1 VYDVLNSYLKSA
13 FSIAVVS
20 WWIGVTPS
28 LAQTD
33 QQIYTD
39 SLQNNWEDWSWSC
52 TDDFS
57 NTSVVHA
64 GANAISVTLT
74 AAWGA
79 FSLHHNDM
87 DSSPY
92 TDLSFWINGGPTG
105 GQKLTLAA
113 LLGDVNG
120 GTVAGT
126 SNLVALA
133 ANIWQQVTVSLA
145 ALGVANQPN
154 FTRLSL
160 QDQTGGSQP
169 VFYLDDMK
177 LIAGGAP
184 PVTNTPVSITVDA
197 QLNRHPISP
206 LIYGVAFASSNQLAD
221 GNFTVNRSGG
231 NAETR
236 YNWQLNAHN
245 HGADWYFESLA
256 DSPSTPAAAADDFVA
271 NSKNGGSDA
280 MITISMIGWMPKLG
294 SGRARLAS
302 YATNNY
308 GPQTDTDWQ
317 WFPAAGNGIGMNAT
331 THSSWLII
339 TNNPND
345 ANFATNSAFQQAY
358 IQHLTNRWGLS
369 TNGGVRYYLMDNEE
383 TIWHSTHRDV
393 HPVGTTMQEI
403 RDKFF
408 DHAGVVKAL
417 DPNALV
423 LAPEEWGWSGYF
435 YSGYDQQN
443 AGYHDRGTN
452 GGWDYCP
459 WLLNQFHQRATNTNQ
474 RLLDYFTL
482 HCYPQGGEGGSDVS
496 TSTQLLRNRSTRQ
509 LWDTNYVDASWIGSQ
524 PANNILMLIPRMKG
538 WVASYYPGTKTGITE
553 YNWGAEGYINGATS
567 QADILGIFGRE
578 GLDLATRWTA
588 VATTNLVHKAM
599 KMYRNYDGN
608 KSTFGDTSVA
618 ATGPNPDNVS
628 TFAAVRS
635 SDGALTVMVINKQLT
650 ASATASVTIN
660 NFLASGT
667 AQVWQLTSANVIT
680 RLSDLSFA
688 GSGFT
693 NTVPAQSI
701 TLFVLPAALVGP
713 ASSPNPASGAANVAV
728 NTSLSWKA
736 GTNATLH
743 RVYFGTSSNAV
754 MNSTT
759 NAPEFKGA
767 LPGPSF
773 TPGVLAASGRF
784 YWRVDEMAGAFITPG
799 PVWTFATV
807 VSGTGTFPLGCGLG
821 SGDTFVI
828 SFPNQVGQTYRVE
841 RSASLS
847 PASWSP
853 VADNV
858 PGSGAT
864 IQIPDAGLSLQAQRY
879 YRAVIL
885 SP

>member
-1 VYDVLNSYLKSA
+1 VYGVLNSYLRSA
-13 FSIAVVS
+13 FSITVVS
-20 WWIGVTPS
+20 WLIGVTSSP
-28 LAQTD
+28 AQTD

-39 SLQNNWEDWSWSC
+39 SLQNNWQDWSWSC

-92 TDLSFWINGGPTG
+92 ASLSFWINGGPAG
-105 GQKLTLAA
+105 GQRLQLVA
-113 LLGDVNG
+113 LLGDTSG

-133 ANIWQQVTVSLA
+133 ANTWQQVTVSLA
-145 ALGVANQPN
+145 ALGVANQPTL
-154 FTRLSL
+154 TRFSL
-160 QDQTGGSQP
+160 QDLTGGPQP
-169 VFYLDDMK
+169 VFYLDDIK
-177 LIAGGAP
+177 LIASGAP
-184 PVTNTPVSITVDA
+184 PVTNTAVSITVDA

-206 LIYGVAFASSNQLAD
+206 LIYGVAFASSNQLSD
-221 GNFTVNRSGG
+221 GNFTMNRSGG

-245 HGADWYFESLA
+245 HGADWYFESIDDGSA
-256 DSPSTPAAAADDFVA
+256 TPAATADDFVA
-271 NSKNGGSDA
+271 NSKNGGA
-280 MITISMIGWMPKLG
+280 QPLLTIPMIGWPPKLG
-294 SGRARLAS
+294 ASRGKLAS
-302 YATNNY
+302 YSIKKY
-308 GPQTDTDWQ
+308 GPQTGSDSQ
-317 WFPAAGNGIGMNAT
+317 WMPDAGNGISSTNANRP
-331 THSSWLII
+331 I
-339 TNNPND
+339 TWNNPND
-345 ANFATNSAFQQAY
+345 ASFPTNSAFQQAF
-358 IQHLTNRWGLS
+358 IQHLTNRWNWS
-369 TNGGVRYYLMDNEE
+369 TNGGVAYYLMDNEHS
-383 TIWHSTHRDV
+383 IWFSTHQDV
-393 HPVGTTMQEI
+393 HPVGPTMQEI

-408 DHAGVVKAL
+408 DYAGVVKAL

-443 AGYHDRGTN
+443 AGNHDRGTN

-524 PANNILMLIPRMKG
+524 PTNNILMLIPRMKR
-538 WVASYYPGTKTGITE
+538 WVASYYPGTKIGITE
-553 YNWGAEGYINGATS
+553 YNWGAEGYINGATA

-588 VATTNLVHKAM
+588 VEVTNLVHQAM

-618 ATGPNPDNVS
+618 AAGPNPDNVS

-635 SDGALTVMVINKQLT
+635 ADGALTVMVVNKQIT
-650 ASATASVTIN
+650 ASATASIIIN

-667 AQVWQLTSANVIT
+667 AQVWQLTSANAIT

-701 TLFVLPAALVGP
+701 TLFVLPAAMVAP
-713 ASSPNPASGAANVAV
+713 ASNPNPASGATGVAV

-754 MNSTT
+754 VNATT
-759 NAPEFKGA
+759 NSPEFKGA
-767 LPGPSF
+767 LAGASF
-773 TPGVLAASGRF
+773 APGVLAASGRF
-784 YWRVDEMAGAFITPG
+784 YWRVDEAAGAFITAGPG
-799 PVWTFATV
+799 WTFATT
-807 VSGTGTFPLGCGLG
+807 VSGTGSFPLGGGLG
-821 SGDTFVI
+821 TGDAFVI
-828 SFPNQVGQTYRVE
+828 SIPSQMGQTYRVE

-847 PASWSP
+847 PAFWSP

-858 PGSGAT
+858 PGTGAA
-864 IQIPDAGLSLQAQRY
+864 IQIPDTSGLLQPQRF
-879 YRAVIL
+879 YRVVVL
-885 SP
+885 PP